1 MNPLMI
7 LVIVFVVL
15 LLMNMP
21 IAFAVG
27 ISSLTAFYTMP
38 DMMPIVAVQKV
49 VGTTQ
54 SFTFLAV
61 PFFLLAGSLMN
72 ISGITERLVK
82 FARVLTGHLPG
93 GLAQVSVVLSAL
105 MGGIS
110 GSATVD
116 AAMEARFLGP
126 SMIQS
131 GYSKGFTGAVLSFGG
146 LITATI
152 PPSMGLIIYGSAG
165 DVSIGKLFMAG
176 IIPGVVLTVVL
187 MAATHLIS
195 IRRGYLPET
204 NVKPARKK
212 IISCGKECFW
222 ALMFPILLILGIRS
236 GFFTTSEAGAFAVMY
251 SVVVGKFVY
260 KELNFKK
267 LFNHLD
273 VTLVDIG
280 NCMAI
285 IAFCSIF
292 SYIST
297 VCGVPRQLAMTM
309 AGISANKYV
318 ILFALILFLLVA
330 GCIMDGTVNA
340 MLFAP
345 IFVPIV
351 SSVGIDPVHFG
362 IIFMTVVTLGCMTPP
377 VGSSL
382 FVVCRI
388 LGCSTTDYIKEGI
401 PYVLA
406 CLVYVVILALV
417 PGISLS
423 LVHLLY

>member
-1 MNPLMI
+1 MNPLII
-7 LVIVFVVL
+7 LVVIFVVL
-15 LLMNMP
+15 LLMDMP

-27 ISSLTAFYTMP
+27 IASLSAFYTMP
-38 DMMPIVAVQKV
+38 NMMPIVAVQKV
-49 VGTTQ
+49 VATTQ

-72 ISGITERLVK
+72 ISGITQRLVK

-126 SMIQS
+126 SMIES
-131 GYSKGFTGAVLSFGG
+131 GYSKGFTGAILSFGG

-165 DVSIGKLFMAG
+165 DVSIGKLFLAG
-176 IIPGVVLTVVL
+176 IMPGVVLTMVL
-187 MAATHLIS
+187 MIATHLIS
-195 IRRGYLPET
+195 VKRGYVPESKK
-204 NVKPARKK
+204 KPSGSQILSSGR
-212 IISCGKECFW
+212 ECFW
-222 ALMFPILLILGIRS
+222 ALMFPVLLILGIRS

-251 SVVVGKFVY
+251 AVVIGKFVY
-260 KELNFKK
+260 RELSFRK
-267 LFNHLD
+267 LFAHLD

-285 IAFCSIF
+285 ICFCSIF

-297 VCGVPRQLAMTM
+297 VCGVPRQLALAM
-309 AGISANKYV
+309 AGISTNRYV
-318 ILFALILFLLVA
+318 ILFALILFLLAA

-351 SSVGIDPVHFG
+351 TSVGIDPVHFG

-388 LGCSTTDYIKEGI
+388 LNCSTTDYIKEGI
-401 PYVLA
+401 PFVLA

-417 PGISLS
+417 PGISMG
-423 LVHLLY
+423 LVNLLY